1 MPQQMWRPTCQCNL
15 GIHSM
20 GSPNCRNCGQPGQYD
35 GWHLGMYEAMAAY
48 TKRTG
53 MAPIGPHRRLT
64 DELLAGRS
72 VLCRTCDGRGV
83 LDAEGGRT
91 WKDCPSCQGLGCFF
105 RGTMRE
111 FLEIRSR
118 ILEQFP
124 KAASAS
130 FKPDEKLMRYCAA
143 PGQEDGEKDLWIV
156 QRRLAPEAEIR
167 CVFYTLAVRNEA
179 LKKKWRGGL
188 SDYWS
193 RYNTIHN
200 AGLTVSC
207 FMGPYWDEQFEALI
221 ANGLEERKDFIVFD
235 ASNVILMKDF
245 ELFHFRV
252 DWLDGFVH
260 KAGVMIH
267 IKQ

>member
-20 GSPNCRNCGQPGQYD
+20 GSPNCRDCGQPGQYD
-35 GWHLGMYEAMAAY
+35 GWHLGMHEAMAAY

-83 LDAEGGRT
+83 LNAEGGRT
-91 WKDCPSCQGLGCFF
+91 WKDCPDCQGLGCFF

-124 KAASAS
+124 KAAAAS

-245 ELFHFRV
+245 EPFHFRV